1 MESIFIKQGIVIR
14 VLLEKWRNYGI
25 IDEKMPDLGRND
37 LQRNAGEKKMKKI
50 LDLIT
55 AEITQAFV
63 DCGYDAKYGKVTLSN
78 RPDLCEYQCNGAMA
92 AAKEYK
98 KAPFMIAD
106 EVAAKL
112 AEASMFSMAESVKP
126 GFLNLKLDETFLASY
141 VADMQADEG
150 RFGCEK
156 AENPKTIMIDYGGP
170 NVAKPLHVGH
180 LRSAIIGESIKR
192 IGKFVGHKVIG
203 DVHLGDWGLQMGL
216 IITELKLRQPE
227 LVYFDENYEGE
238 YPKEAPFTISELE
251 EIYPTASKKS
261 KEDEAYKEAAMQ
273 ATYEL
278 QHGRKGYQALLSHI
292 LNVSVTDLKKNY
304 ENLNVSFELWKGE
317 SDAQPY
323 IPAMVQKMKDD
334 GFAYVSDG
342 ALVVDV
348 KEDTDTK
355 EIPPCMILKSDGASL
370 YNTTDLATIVW
381 REEDYDPDEIIY
393 VVDKRQELHFVQ
405 VFRCARKTGLVKP
418 ETELKFL
425 GFGTMNGKDGK
436 PFKTRDG
443 GVMRLEYLVSEI
455 DNEMLKKITE
465 NQKSKENLGI
475 SEEEAKETAK
485 TVALAAIKYGDLSN
499 QASKDYIFD
508 IDRFTSFEGNTGPYI
523 LYTIVRIKSILHKY
537 HDLGKS
543 AEGAV
548 ITSVHSE
555 SEKNLMLEIS
565 KFNAVID
572 GAFADTAPHK
582 ICSYIYDLANAF
594 NSFYHETKIMSEE
607 DETVQKS
614 YIRLLELTKSV
625 LETSIN
631 LLGFS
636 APERM

>member
-1 MESIFIKQGIVIR
+1 
-14 VLLEKWRNYGI
+14 
-25 IDEKMPDLGRND
+25 
-37 LQRNAGEKKMKKI
+37 MKKI

-55 AEITQAFV
+55 DEVTKAFTE
-63 DCGYDAKYGKVTLSN
+63 CGYDAKYAKVTLSN

-106 EVAAKL
+106 EVVEKL
-112 AEASMFSMAESVKP
+112 AANSIFAMAESVKP
-126 GFLNLKLDETFLASY
+126 GFLNLKIDEAYLADY
-141 VADMQADEG
+141 VAKMQEDEG

-156 AENPKTIMIDYGGP
+156 TEAPKTIMIDYGGP

-180 LRSAIIGESIKR
+180 LRSAIIGESVKR
-192 IGKFVGHKVIG
+192 IGKFMGHNVIG

-216 IITELKLRQPE
+216 IITELKLRRPE
-227 LVYFDENYEGE
+227 LVYFDDAYTGE
-238 YPKEAPFTISELE
+238 YPEEAPFTISELE

-273 ATYEL
+273 ATFEL
-278 QHGRKGYQALLSHI
+278 QHGKRGYQALLKHI
-292 LNVSVTDLKKNY
+292 LNVSVTDLKRNY
-304 ENLNVSFELWKGE
+304 ANLNVSFELWKGE

-323 IPAMVQKMKDD
+323 IPDMVQKMKDD
-334 GFAYVSDG
+334 GFAYISDG

-348 KEDTDTK
+348 KEETDTK

-370 YNTTDLATIVW
+370 YNTTDLATMVW
-381 REEDYDPDEIIY
+381 RMKDYNPDELIY
-393 VVDKRQELHFVQ
+393 VVDKRQELYFTQ
-405 VFRCARKTGLVKP
+405 VFRCARKTGIVKP

-425 GFGTMNGKDGK
+425 GFGTMNGKDGR

-443 GVMRLEYLVSEI
+443 GVMRLEHLISGINE
-455 DNEMLKKITE
+455 EMLAKIQE
-465 NQKSKENLGI
+465 NQKTKENLGI
-475 SEEEAKETAK
+475 STEEAENTAK
-485 TVALAAIKYGDLSN
+485 MVALAAIKYGDLSN

-523 LYTIVRIKSILHKY
+523 LYTIVRIKSILNKY
-537 HDLGKS
+537 HGLGKDDS
-543 AEGAV
+543 GAV
-548 ITSVHSE
+548 IGAAHSK
-555 SEKNLMLEIS
+555 SEKDLMLELS
-565 KFNAVID
+565 KFNAVMES
-572 GAFADTAPHK
+572 AFEETAPHK

-594 NSFYHETKIMSEE
+594 NSFYHGTKIMSEE
-607 DETVQKS
+607 NETVQKS

-625 LETSIN
+625 LETCIDV
-631 LLGFS
+631 LGFS